1 MRIDESVE
9 RPLRDLRV
17 IEFEALGPGPLAG
30 HMLSNL
36 GARVTVVARR
46 LFPQSIAHSIEEA
59 VDHPHNQA
67 RGLYQKTMSGLVRTR
82 GAPRFLPLPA

>member
-36 GARVTVVARR
+36 GACVTVVAHPTISPVDRALIGENTENPLR
-46 LFPQSIAHSIEEA
+46 HGKEIFPISK
-59 VDHPHNQA
+59 
-67 RGLYQKTMSGLVRTR
+67 G
-82 GAPRFLPLPA
+82 

>member
-17 IEFEALGPGPLAG
+17 IEFEALGPDPLAG

-36 GARVTVVARR
+36 GARVTVVARPTISPVDR
-46 LFPQSIAHSIEEA
+46 ALIGENTENPLRQGKEIFPISK
-59 VDHPHNQA
+59 
-67 RGLYQKTMSGLVRTR
+67 G
-82 GAPRFLPLPA
+82 